1 MVFISMA
8 TSLPEMNSKF
18 KAAQALTLGP
28 DDNRI
33 HAYALGDWKTDKGVM
48 NFNHMDCQIADVK
61 PLSVAIDTPYAGR
74 VIAEPLSGDRP
85 VNVGRIE
92 FWT

>member
-1 MVFISMA
+1 MVFIS
-8 TSLPEMNSKF
+8 
-18 KAAQALTLGP
+18 ALTLGP

-48 NFNHMDCQIADVK
+48 NFN
-61 PLSVAIDTPYAGR
+61 
-74 VIAEPLSGDRP
+74 IAEPLPGDRT